1 MLGNKGTRK
10 FYRTGGTRGG
20 QDQFK
25 WEDVKTDKQRENYLG
40 HSLNAP
46 IGRWQKGKDILWYTK
61 QSAEDQINILREE
74 KESARQ
80 KEEDLMNEALGL
92 KPKRKRFDESQLDQV
107 ELKQLLSRG
116 GTERASVD
124 IERIEGLGAA
134 PTKIHEHIEKG
145 MSTLEKEIKR
155 LKDNLNDQN
164 NQSSSSN
171 VIGKNDEPI
180 GLNYV
185 NSNNSDNNRGE
196 CSDGDDSNRK
206 DKKSKKSKKSKEEKK
221 ERKKRKKAEKES
233 RRRSNSES
241 S

>member
-25 WEDVKTDKQRENYLG
+25 WDDVKTDKQRENYLG

-61 QSAEDQINILREE
+61 ENSGNETEMLRDERE
-74 KESARQ
+74 LARQ
-80 KEEDLMNEALGL
+80 KEDDIMNEALGL
-92 KPKRKRFDESQLDQV
+92 KPKRRRFDESQLDQA

-134 PTKIHEHIEKG
+134 PMRVHEHIEKG
-145 MSTLEKEIKR
+145 MSHLEKEIKR
-155 LKDNLNDQN
+155 LKENLSDPS
-164 NQSSSSN
+164 QSSIDYPVGNESN
-171 VIGKNDEPI
+171 HSKLAGTVDKKESG
-180 GLNYV
+180 
-185 NSNNSDNNRGE
+185 NRTGE
-196 CSDGDDSNRK
+196 DDDSRHK
-206 DKKSKKSKKSKEEKK
+206 TKKSKKSKKAKEERK

-233 RRRSNSES
+233 SRRSSSES